1 MSFRRA
7 LLTALAL
14 CAAAS
19 APTRALYFF
28 KQKAAYE
35 ITFAGFT
42 GFHIDFTG
50 RFIGNSY
57 DAQSH
62 AFKEG
67 TMKALTMHY
76 EGRNRAW
83 GTYLPSGALPAG
95 GSLSIVVGDKAR
107 TWAVQYGPGGTL
119 SEQFNPEWKPA
130 PKSVIPE
137 DKKRGSLDP
146 LTSVLFAGMAGD
158 AVCDRTLPTND
169 GQRRIDVILKK
180 VGSEP
185 ASASGVA
192 GAQGDVLICEIYT
205 KRVAGEFFD
214 EQSEAETER
223 ER

>member
-19 APTRALYFF
+19 APTRAFFFF
-28 KQKAAYE
+28 KQKTAYE

-83 GTYLPSGALPAG
+83 GSYLPSGALPAG
-95 GSLSIVVGDKAR
+95 GPLSNVVGDKGR
-107 TWAVQYGPGGTL
+107 TWGRKNGPSSPWYDSFL
-119 SEQFNPEWKPA
+119 
-130 PKSVIPE
+130 
-137 DKKRGSLDP
+137 
-146 LTSVLFAGMAGD
+146 
-158 AVCDRTLPTND
+158 
-169 GQRRIDVILKK
+169 
-180 VGSEP
+180 
-185 ASASGVA
+185 
-192 GAQGDVLICEIYT
+192 
-205 KRVAGEFFD
+205 
-214 EQSEAETER
+214 
-223 ER
+223 